1 MQSKYRQELAVKRA
15 ILTDLA
21 CTSSRDTA
29 MVYLAT
35 WQMQPYLSQG
45 AAFKAVLVAEIE

>member
-1 MQSKYRQELAVKRA
+1 MYKKELVAKGA

-21 CTSSRDTA
+21 STTSRDTS

-35 WQMQPYLSQG
+35 WQMQPYLSQKHT
-45 AAFKAVLVAEIE
+45 FKQLLLSETET